1 MHIEFQIVHFPKCS
15 PSLKYLV
22 LRWHAMAS
30 FLRILSQSKS
40 NPKSKVK
47 RTWSDSILLLYHDV
61 YSLMHFYSD
70 VLERW
75 DNQDVLDVPREERV
89 LLMQCLDWTNWGKR
103 WQHFQHTLNNRVEI
117 TCIIIHQLI
126 AIDMHMV
133 VTTME
138 GMTTMKDTITIIEN
152 NNLVQTSDL

>member
-1 MHIEFQIVHFPKCS
+1 
-15 PSLKYLV
+15 
-22 LRWHAMAS
+22 MAS

-89 LLMQCLDWTNWGKR
+89 LLMQCLD
-103 WQHFQHTLNNRVEI
+103 
-117 TCIIIHQLI
+117 
-126 AIDMHMV
+126 
-133 VTTME
+133 
-138 GMTTMKDTITIIEN
+138 
-152 NNLVQTSDL
+152 